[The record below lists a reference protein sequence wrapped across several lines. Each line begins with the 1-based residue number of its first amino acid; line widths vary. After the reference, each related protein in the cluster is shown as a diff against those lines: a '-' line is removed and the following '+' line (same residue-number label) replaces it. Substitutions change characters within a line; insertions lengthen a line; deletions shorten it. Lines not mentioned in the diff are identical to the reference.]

1 MAQQSPFRRGF
12 KHGCPSVETPLIA
25 MCCVCGL
32 VRARKDTDQ
41 WVTKRS
47 YEQMYG
53 IKLVGSPLTHTYC
66 SGCHADFLQRV
77 RPSGQTPLHPAIPVH

>member
-12 KHGCPSVETPLIA
+12 KHGSPSETSLIA

-53 IKLVGSPLTHTYC
+53 VTLIGSPLTHTYC
-66 SGCHADFLQRV
+66 LGCYTDFLQRV
-77 RPSGQTPLHPAIPVH
+77 RPSQQTLSR